1 MIRFPS
7 SPGDAVA
14 VYANGRATLRAGG
27 TDVVDRTRNG
37 LLSGDVIDLRDV
49 NPDPALAGVTSSAG
63 LGVSP
68 SLSLGALTRIAA
80 LDVPTLDPWPGLREA
95 ARTLATPQVRA
106 MATVGGGLL
115 QANRCWYFRHH
126 ELRADCHKAG
136 GATCAARSGDALR
149 HALFDVGP
157 CISVHPSTLGC
168 ALLAYDATYTVLDA
182 AGLRDAGTIED
193 LFGTG
198 ADPTRDHQL
207 PAGALLYAVHVDTGA
222 GDRGA
227 YGRATGRTWAEWPLV
242 EATVRITPTGIV
254 IAAGGVAPV
263 PVRLRIA
270 EQALRSGAQVSQAI
284 ERECASR
291 TLLDQAAYKV
301 GLLAGLVQDLVDR
314 ADRRSL

>member
-1 MIRFPS
+1 MIRYPS
-7 SPGDAVA
+7 SPADAVA
-14 VYANGRATLRAGG
+14 LQAKGPATVRAGG

-37 LLSGDVIDLRDV
+37 LLGGDVIDLRDV
-49 NPDPALAGVTSSAG
+49 NPDPALAGVMAAST
-63 LGVSP
+63 LGAPP
-68 SLSLGALTRIAA
+68 SLSIGALARVAA
-80 LDVPTLDPWPGLREA
+80 LDVPALDPWPGLREA

-115 QANRCWYFRHH
+115 QANRCWYFRHPD
-126 ELRADCHKAG
+126 LRADCHKAG

-168 ALLAYDATYTVLDA
+168 ALLAYDATFTVLDA
-182 AGLRDAGTIED
+182 AGLRDGGTVED
-193 LFGTG
+193 LFGPG

-207 PAGALLYAVHVDTGA
+207 PSGALLYAVHVDAGA

-242 EATVRITPTGIV
+242 EATVRIAPTGVV
-254 IAAGGVAPV
+254 IAVGGVAPV
-263 PVRLRIA
+263 PVRLRVA
-270 EQALRSGAQVSQAI
+270 EQALRSGASVSEAI

-291 TLLDQAAYKV
+291 TLLPQAGYKV
-301 GLLAGLVQDLVDR
+301 ALLAGLVQDLVDR